1 MDQEPPAVLMK
12 HPRMLVA
19 LWNEWQ
25 NGVAGSKPA
34 REFPR
39 QEKGRVK
46 FKYSNRL
53 IVWKCIERLLDR
65 GNNLS
70 TAFSK
75 IRRVYGG
82 VTITVL
88 IKKMRRDKRN
98 GGHASLR

>member
-1 MDQEPPAVLMK
+1 MN
-12 HPRMLVA
+12 HPRTLGA
-19 LWNEWQ
+19 LWNKWQ
-25 NGVAGSKPA
+25 NGITGSKPA
-34 REFPR
+34 REFSR

-75 IRRVYGG
+75 ICRVYGG

-88 IKKMRRDKRN
+88 IKKMSRDERN
-98 GGHASLR
+98 GGACLSSLRQGGHGRL